1 MSTESRNDVE
11 KTLLH
16 TRDVSSKGYIRTDG
30 MFDIEGIITDKKS
43 YDIPKSDGTILK
55 EGEPLHQMV
64 VKITIDININRQPII
79 CIFIKD
85 FIFIIRRS
93 KSCVIP

>member
-16 TRDVSSKGYIRTDG
+16 TREVASKGYIRNDG

-43 YDIPKSDGTILK
+43 YDIPKSDGIILK

-64 VKITIDININRQPII
+64 VEITLDINMTII
-79 CIFIKD
+79 HI
-85 FIFIIRRS
+85 S
-93 KSCVIP
+93 AETLSANMYWG

>member
-11 KTLLH
+11 KILLH

-64 VKITIDININRQPII
+64 VKITLDINMTII
-79 CIFIKD
+79 DYQLKLYQLHMTYVLGLI
-85 FIFIIRRS
+85 S
-93 KSCVIP
+93 KFKT

>member
-1 MSTESRNDVE
+1 MSTESRNDIE

-43 YDIPKSDGTILK
+43 YDVPKSDRTILK
-55 EGEPLHQMV
+55 EGDPPVSYTHLTLPTTPYV
-64 VKITIDININRQPII
+64 
-79 CIFIKD
+79 
-85 FIFIIRRS
+85 
-93 KSCVIP
+93 

>member
-30 MFDIEGIITDKKS
+30 MFDIEATITDKKS
-43 YDIPKSDGTILK
+43 YDIPKSDRTILTGIHSLQLGHAGLYTK
-55 EGEPLHQMV
+55 P
-64 VKITIDININRQPII
+64 
-79 CIFIKD
+79 
-85 FIFIIRRS
+85 
-93 KSCVIP
+93 